1 MVHFLN
7 PFFITLELFKH
18 VFYRTRIKS
27 RKGQIT
33 RKVIKVKEIT
43 FKAFAITH
51 EIDLNKIAI
60 HCGIPKKFT
69 WEQPLILRGDIL
81 ESILHQNVDDS
92 QMVLVFSFGSIV
104 FINHSHVDEITVL
117 LHYIHFFEPD
127 FEIEQA
133 DRYTDDYCLHITET
147 ENLELTDEYVVVPE
161 YEDFYPELISTVI
174 AKSVALEK
182 TEEQLG
188 KIHDKLETMIDR
200 LEKGRL
206 RIGNKELARTTA
218 KIVRHEYNTLAYIM
232 ILDKPD
238 ITWTSSTAS
247 EFYDKMVEF
256 FELNDRYKILK
267 SKTDILYNIMDGFST
282 ISHSIRGL
290 FVEWIIVTLIVVEIG
305 LTILEIGGWL

>member
-1 MVHFLN
+1 
-7 PFFITLELFKH
+7 
-18 VFYRTRIKS
+18 
-27 RKGQIT
+27 
-33 RKVIKVKEIT
+33 VIKVKEIT

-117 LHYIHFFEPD
+117 LHYIHSFEPD

>member
-1 MVHFLN
+1 
-7 PFFITLELFKH
+7 
-18 VFYRTRIKS
+18 
-27 RKGQIT
+27 
-33 RKVIKVKEIT
+33 VIKVKEIT

-60 HCGIPKKFT
+60 HCGIPKKYT

-117 LHYIHFFEPD
+117 LHYIHSFEPD
-127 FEIEQA
+127 FEIEQS

>member
-1 MVHFLN
+1 M
-7 PFFITLELFKH
+7 
-18 VFYRTRIKS
+18 
-27 RKGQIT
+27 
-33 RKVIKVKEIT
+33 KEIT

-60 HCGIPKKFT
+60 HCDIPKKFT
-69 WEQPLILRGDIL
+69 WEQPLILKGEIL
-81 ESILHQNVDDS
+81 ESILYQEVDES

-104 FINHSHVDEITVL
+104 FINHTHVDEIMCL
-117 LHYIHFFEPD
+117 LHYIRSFEPD

-133 DRYTDDYCLHITET
+133 DRYTDDYCLHISET
-147 ENLELTDEYVVVPE
+147 DNIELTDEYVVVPE

-200 LEKGRL
+200 LEKGKL

-247 EFYDKMVEF
+247 EFYDRMVEF

-290 FVEWIIVTLIVVEIG
+290 FVEWIIVTLIVVEIA
-305 LTILEIGGWL
+305 LTIFEIGGWLS

>member
-1 MVHFLN
+1 M
-7 PFFITLELFKH
+7 
-18 VFYRTRIKS
+18 
-27 RKGQIT
+27 
-33 RKVIKVKEIT
+33 KEIT

-117 LHYIHFFEPD
+117 LHYIHSFEPD

-161 YEDFYPELISTVI
+161 FEDFYPELISTVI

>member
-1 MVHFLN
+1 MK
-7 PFFITLELFKH
+7 T
-18 VFYRTRIKS
+18 S
-27 RKGQIT
+27 
-33 RKVIKVKEIT
+33 T
-43 FKAFAITH
+43 FKAFAITN

-69 WEQPLILRGDIL
+69 WEEPLILRGDIL
-81 ESILHQNVDDS
+81 KTIAGKKVDET

-104 FINHSHVDEITVL
+104 FINYDDTRN
-117 LHYIHFFEPD
+117 FFQFIQQ
-127 FEIEQA
+127 FEDDINIKNA
-133 DRYTDDYCLHITET
+133 NKYTDDYSLHIQEKET
-147 ENLELTDEYVVVPE
+147 IELTDEYVVVPE
-161 YEDFYPELISTVI
+161 YENFYPELISTVL

-200 LEKGRL
+200 LEKGKL

-238 ITWTSSTAS
+238 ITWASSTAG

-267 SKTDILYNIMDGFST
+267 SKTEILYNIMDGFST

-290 FVEWIIVTLIVVEIG
+290 FVEWIIVTLIVFEII
-305 LTILEIGGWL
+305 LTLLEIAGWLP